1 MATKHEQIKKS
12 WIKINA
18 AQLQHITH
26 FSGLN
31 IKAVR
36 VGNRYNSTRKYS
48 IVDRFKSCHY
58 WTVVVYS
65 YSSVKNEFNR
75 TLTNEPDIYLN
86 PEFKYLIEE

>member
-12 WIKINA
+12 WIKIDA
-18 AQLQHITH
+18 AQLQHILY
-26 FSGLN
+26 FSGLE

-48 IVDRFKSCHY
+48 VVDRFKSCHY
-58 WTVVVYS
+58 WPVVVYS
-65 YSSVKNEFNR
+65 YSSVEHEFDR
-75 TLTNEPDIYLN
+75 TLTRLPDIYLN